1 MKKSKLNR
9 FFKIIICVIISFS
22 FWTLNKLSK
31 KSKNNISVK
40 VNIVDL
46 PENLVLDSVS
56 SKQINLKVSGVGTLQ
71 TNKKE
76 VNLSA
81 HHLSNEVLYVKKEE
95 IESQLESNL
104 KVIDIYP
111 DTIILFTSKKEIKK
125 IPIKHNIEL
134 TLKENHWIKNKI
146 KIEPDSII
154 IKGNKRDLEKIF
166 FLETEKLKLLNVSG
180 KNSGTIYLKENIFF
194 EKKMKLE
201 YKIETERYTEGQINL
216 KIEPINYPVNKEVLL
231 FPKNILLKYL
241 VSEKKYQDIKE
252 DEFKIVCD
260 FKNIDISTKHC
271 TISIIKQPKNIK
283 ITPINK
289 KIEFLIQ

>member
-9 FFKIIICVIISFS
+9 FFKIIICIVISFS

-46 PENLVLDSVS
+46 PENLVLDSLS
-56 SKQINLKVSGVGTLQ
+56 SKQINLKVSGIGTLQ

-76 VNLSA
+76 INLSA
-81 HHLSNEVLYVKKEE
+81 HHLSNEVLYIKKEE
-95 IESQLESNL
+95 IEAQLESNL

-125 IPIKHNIEL
+125 IPIKHNIEF

-146 KIEPDSII
+146 KIEPDSIL

-166 FLETEKLKLLNVSG
+166 FLETENLKLINVHG
-180 KNSGTIYLKENIFF
+180 KKSGTVYLKENMFF
-194 EKKMKLE
+194 EKQMKLE
-201 YKIETERYTEGQINL
+201 YNLETERYTEGQINL

-260 FKNIDISTKHC
+260 FKNIDISTKYC
-271 TISIIKQPKNIK
+271 TISIIKQPENIE